1 MLAGAALACS
11 GLLLQT
17 IFNNPLAGPSILGI
31 DAGAGLGVAVTMLM
45 FGGTIGGIAG
55 ISTFS
60 GYLAVILS
68 AFIGAGLILGA
79 IIFFSTIIRS
89 NLMLLITG
97 IMMGY
102 LTSALVSILNFF
114 SSEQNVFAYTMWG
127 MGDFSSVSLQMLP
140 GFAILIVIGLILAL
154 TLIKP
159 LNGILLGER
168 YAENLGINVRL
179 LRILIFISTG
189 ILTAVTTAF
198 CGPVSFIGLAVPHV
212 ARMIFRTSNNKIL
225 MPSTIMCGA
234 IICLLCNLISN
245 CPGYSYTI
253 PLNAITALIGAPII
267 IYVIVSQRKLRGN

>member
-1 MLAGAALACS
+1 MKKSLFFILSLLIILLFWLNLIWGSVNIPVSSVINILSLSGEEKSSWEFIILHSRLPQAFTAMLAGAALACS

-102 LTSALVSILNFF
+102 LTCALISILTFF
-114 SSEQNVFAYTMWG
+114 SSDQYV
-127 MGDFSSVSLQMLP
+127 FSSSMWCCQV
-140 GFAILIVIGLILAL
+140 
-154 TLIKP
+154 
-159 LNGILLGER
+159 
-168 YAENLGINVRL
+168 
-179 LRILIFISTG
+179 LIFQSD
-189 ILTAVTTAF
+189 LTSPMTHKVTQT
-198 CGPVSFIGLAVPHV
+198 
-212 ARMIFRTSNNKIL
+212 
-225 MPSTIMCGA
+225 
-234 IICLLCNLISN
+234 
-245 CPGYSYTI
+245 
-253 PLNAITALIGAPII
+253 
-267 IYVIVSQRKLRGN
+267 